1 MNKQNITVKDGSAT
15 PVDVTLEASQGQ
27 IGDNPTVWEL
37 KTKGPAGI
45 TAGYSLLTHSV
56 RGSKTFDRSTSKFEY
71 KVVYGTPSSGALPSG
86 TAPVIT
92 AGIKSAI
99 IKLDCAFPVEFTID
113 QKRDA
118 IKIALNSL
126 NTTQLVDSMINSSPL
141 V

>member
-1 MNKQNITVKDGSAT
+1 MNKSNIVVKDGSAT
-15 PVDVTLEASQGQ
+15 PVDVTLEATQGQ
-27 IGDNPTVWEL
+27 IGDNPTIWEL
-37 KTKGPAGI
+37 KTKGPAGV
-45 TAGYSLLTHSV
+45 TAGYSILTHSV
-56 RGSKTFDRSTSKFEY
+56 RGTKTFDRSTSKFDY
-71 KVVYGTPSSGALPSG
+71 RVVYGVPGGALPSG

-99 IKLDCAFPVEFTID
+99 IKLDCAFPTEFTID

-126 NTTQLVDSMINSSPL
+126 NTTQVVDSIINASPL

>member
-1 MNKQNITVKDGSAT
+1 MNKQNIVVKDGSAT
-15 PVDVTLEASQGQ
+15 PVDVTLEATQGQ

-37 KTKGPAGI
+37 KTKGPAGVS
-45 TAGYSLLTHSV
+45 AGYSILTHSI
-56 RGSKTFDRSTSKFEY
+56 RGSKTFDRSMTKFDY
-71 KVVYGTPSSGALPSG
+71 KVVYGTPSSGSLPSG

-99 IKLDCAFPVEFTID
+99 IKLDCAFPSEFTID

-118 IKIALNSL
+118 VKIALNSF
-126 NTTQLVDSMINSSPL
+126 NTAQVVDSVINASPL

>member
-1 MNKQNITVKDGSAT
+1 MNKSNIVVKDGSSA
-15 PVDVTLEASQGQ
+15 PVDVTLEATQGQ
-27 IGDNPTVWEL
+27 IGDNPTIWEL
-37 KTKGPAGI
+37 KSKGPAGV
-45 TAGYSLLTHSV
+45 TAGYSVLTHSV
-56 RGSKTFDRSTSKFEY
+56 RGSKTFDRSTTKFDY
-71 KVVYGTPSSGALPSG
+71 RVVYGAPSGTLPIG

-118 IKIALNSL
+118 IRIALNSAS
-126 NTTQLVDSMINSSPL
+126 TAQVIDSIINASPL